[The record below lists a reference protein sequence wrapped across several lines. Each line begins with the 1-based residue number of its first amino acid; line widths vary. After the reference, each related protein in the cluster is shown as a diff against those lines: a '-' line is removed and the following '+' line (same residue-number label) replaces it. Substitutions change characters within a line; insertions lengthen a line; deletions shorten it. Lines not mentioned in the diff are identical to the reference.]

1 MARPTV
7 HDVARVAGLSVASV
21 SRVLTG
27 ARQVSPDVQSRV
39 EAAARSLGYVP
50 NRAGQ
55 ALRSGKT
62 GLVGVVMPD
71 MAGPFFPSMIE
82 AITQELDR
90 AGLAGIV
97 MGTQENVSTDR
108 RHVETLLE
116 WQVDALI
123 ISPVSRAGSLST
135 IEQAAKEVGL
145 VQVHRWSS
153 ETICRV
159 LPDAVDGMRQ
169 LRAHLRGQGRLRPCF
184 VGPML
189 ASSAAGDRRSA
200 FASVFPRAPILETE
214 GFGLEAGLRAVASA
228 MELLTEVDTFVC
240 ASDMTAIGLLRGLA
254 QQGVS
259 LPGDVAVAGY
269 DGTATAALV
278 QPALTSIDP
287 DAATLAE
294 TAVAQLAAP
303 HRPGSTIL
311 TPVTLR
317 VRDSTWAAGA

>member
-27 ARQVSPDVQSRV
+27 ARPVTPDVQARV

-71 MAGPFFPSMIE
+71 LAGPFFPSMIDALAE
-82 AITQELDR
+82 ELDR

-97 MGTQENVSTDR
+97 MGTQESVSTER

-116 WQVDALI
+116 RQVDALI
-123 ISPVSRAGSLST
+123 ISPVSRADSLAT
-135 IEQAAKEVGL
+135 IEQAAAEVDV

-153 ETICRV
+153 ETACRV
-159 LPDAVDGMRQ
+159 LPDVVDGMRQ
-169 LRAHLRGQGRLRPCF
+169 LSIHLRDQGRLRPCF
-184 VGPML
+184 AGPVL
-189 ASSAAGDRRSA
+189 PSSVAGDRRRA
-200 FASVFPRAPILETE
+200 FARVFPGAPILDTE
-214 GFGLEAGLRAVASA
+214 GFGLEDGLRVVASA
-228 MELLTEVDTFVC
+228 LDLLTEVDAFVC
-240 ASDMTAIGLLRGLA
+240 ASDMAAIGLLRGLA
-254 QQGVS
+254 QQGVAV
-259 LPGDVAVAGY
+259 PEDVAVAGY

-287 DAATLAE
+287 NAAALAE
-294 TAVAQLAAP
+294 TAVAQLAARP
-303 HRPGSTIL
+303 EPGSTIV
-311 TPVTLR
+311 TPMTLR
-317 VRDSTWAAGA
+317 VRDSTRTARA

>member
-7 HDVARVAGLSVASV
+7 HDVARAAGLSVASV

-27 ARQVSPDVQSRV
+27 ARPVSPDVQSRV
-39 EAAARSLGYVP
+39 ETAARSLGYVP
-50 NRAGQ
+50 NRTGQ

-71 MAGPFFPSMIE
+71 LAGPFFPSLIE
-82 AITQELDR
+82 ALTQELDR

-97 MGTQENVSTDR
+97 MGTQESVPTER

-116 WQVDALI
+116 RQVDALI
-123 ISPVSRAGSLST
+123 ISPVSRAGSLAT
-135 IEQAAKEVGL
+135 IEQAAKEVRL

-153 ETICRV
+153 ATVCRV

-169 LRAHLRGQGRLRPCF
+169 LRAHLQAQGRRRPCY

-189 ASSAAGDRRSA
+189 ASSAAADRRSA
-200 FASVFPRAPILETE
+200 FTTVFVRAPILETA
-214 GFGLEAGLRAVASA
+214 GFALEDGLRAAASA
-228 MELLTEVDTFVC
+228 LALLTEVDTFVC
-240 ASDMTAIGLLRGLA
+240 ASDMTAIGLLRGLR
-254 QQGVS
+254 QQGVA

-278 QPALTSIDP
+278 QPAVTSIDP
-287 DAATLAE
+287 DAAALAV
-294 TAVAQLAAP
+294 TAVAQLAA
-303 HRPGSTIL
+303 RPPADPTIL

-317 VRDSTWAAGA
+317 VRDSTSSAGA